1 MRLARSWVRQTRL
14 SRRLDFPTFAG
25 LSGTAGGGFLLAGRG
40 LSERHALRVIGMS
53 ASAYRYEPAPD
64 RNQSL
69 REQILALAHRHRRYG
84 AGMIYLKLR
93 QAGQRVNHKRVDR
106 LYAEAGLQVRR
117 RRRKKVPVADRQPLG
132 RPLSANQV
140 WSMDFVFDRTA
151 EGRVIK
157 CLTVVDDATH
167 ESVAIVPERA
177 IGGQALTRILDRL
190 ALERGLPQAIRTDN
204 GKEFCGRAMLTWAH
218 ARGVRLFLIQP
229 GKPNQ
234 NAYIE
239 SFNGRLRDECLNEHW
254 FVSLAHA
261 RTVIEAWRR
270 EYNEERPKKSLG
282 GLTPSAY
289 ARQLAGKSATLTPD
303 SKVERY

>member
-1 MRLARSWVRQTRL
+1 MT
-14 SRRLDFPTFAG
+14 D
-25 LSGTAGGGFLLAGRG
+25 RG

-53 ASAYRYEPAPD
+53 ASAYRYQPAPD
-64 RNQSL
+64 RNSAL
-69 REQILALAHRHRRYG
+69 RERIVALAHRHRRYG

-93 QAGQRVNHKRVDR
+93 QAGQPVNHKRVER
-106 LYAEAGLQVRR
+106 LYTEAGLQVRK
-117 RRRKKVPVADRQPLG
+117 RRRKKVPVSDRQPLG
-132 RPLSANQV
+132 RPMAANQI

-167 ESVAIVPERA
+167 EAVAIVPERA
-177 IGGQALTRILDRL
+177 ISGHALTRILDRL
-190 ALERGLPQAIRTDN
+190 AVQRGVPQAIRTDN

-261 RTVIEAWRR
+261 QTMIEVWRR
-270 EYNEERPKKSLG
+270 EYNDERPKKSLG
-282 GLTPSAY
+282 GLASSAY
-289 ARQLAGKSATLTPD
+289 TRQLGRKSAPVTPD
-303 SKVERY
+303 SKPACY

>member
-1 MRLARSWVRQTRL
+1 MKAPARRDLVRH
-14 SRRLDFPTFAG
+14 
-25 LSGTAGGGFLLAGRG
+25 LAGHG
-40 LSERHALRVIGMS
+40 LSERHALRVVGMS
-53 ASAYRYEPAPD
+53 ASAYRYQPAPD
-64 RNQSL
+64 QNQDL
-69 REQILALAHRHRRYG
+69 RDRIVALAHRHRRYG

-93 QAGQRVNHKRVDR
+93 QTGMPVNHKRVER

-117 RRRKKVPVADRQPLG
+117 RRRKKVLVADRHPLG

-167 ESVAIVPERA
+167 EAVAIVPERA
-177 IGGQALTRILDRL
+177 IGGHALTRILDRL

-204 GKEFCGRAMLTWAH
+204 GKEFCGRVMLTWAH
-218 ARGVRLFLIQP
+218 ARSVRLFLIEP

-239 SFNGRLRDECLNEHW
+239 SFNGRLRDECLNEQW

-261 RTVIEAWRR
+261 RAVIEAWRR

-289 ARQLAGKSATLTPD
+289 AKKLADKSATLTPGL
-303 SKVERY
+303 

>member
-1 MRLARSWVRQTRL
+1 MVKAPARRELVHH
-14 SRRLDFPTFAG
+14 
-25 LSGTAGGGFLLAGRG
+25 LAGRG
-40 LSERHALRVIGMS
+40 LSERHALRVVGMS
-53 ASAYRYEPAPD
+53 ASAYRYQPAPD
-64 RNQSL
+64 RNSAL
-69 REQILALAHRHRRYG
+69 REEILALAHRHRRYG

-93 QAGQRVNHKRVDR
+93 QAGQRVNHKCVDR

-157 CLTVVDDATH
+157 SLTVVDDATH

-177 IGGQALTRILDRL
+177 IGGHALTRILDRL

-261 RTVIEAWRR
+261 RAVIEAWRR

-289 ARQLAGKSATLTPD
+289 ARQLAGKSATLTPGL
-303 SKVERY
+303 